1 MKHAVAIL
9 DAYLESLER
18 LGPDDEL
25 DERNIVLASRFDNS
39 DSYDPTDEQGI
50 QDIYKDWMEVYQEN
64 FLDPNIWEAGP
75 LGDSY

>member
-18 LGPDDEL
+18 LGPDEEL
-25 DERNIVLASRFDNS
+25 DERDVVHASRSDNPEL
-39 DSYDPTDEQGI
+39 YDPTDEQGI
-50 QDIYKDWMEVYQEN
+50 QDVYRDWMEVYQES

-75 LGDSY
+75 FGDSY